1 MEQGGGLSEWRG
13 GELSGLALRRAYY
26 SSPVSSFLE
35 ANAESVLS
43 ELTLESTRDGFP
55 VESNQLAAWKEEIL
69 VLKAALRGVE
79 PTFRAGDRA

>member
-43 ELTLESTRDGFP
+43 EPEQRGLSTTYTRTGYAR
-55 VESNQLAAWKEEIL
+55 AA
-69 VLKAALRGVE
+69 G
-79 PTFRAGDRA
+79 